1 MISDADAILAP
12 LGKVGLV
19 SVDMGGGVRLWETGL
34 ESLQRSLQDWRNM
47 IGQEDGR
54 PVQVGI
60 PNLKWKTF
68 SKLMEMTFPSGQ
80 GRDVLKNVKKWKYA
94 CRKNWVDVLPEK

>member
-1 MISDADAILAP
+1 MLAP

-34 ESLQRSLQDWRNM
+34 DSLQRSLQDWRNM

-54 PVQVGI
+54 PVQVGVHKADDA
-60 PNLKWKTF
+60 NEF
-68 SKLMEMTFPSGQ
+68 SA
-80 GRDVLKNVKKWKYA
+80 GRGVEGEL
-94 CRKNWVDVLPEK
+94 C